1 MNKSRSIGGSASS
14 ITPLTTSV
22 AALGAACS
30 VARRWLGAT
39 SPNPPVGAVAL
50 DLAGNLLGVAAHQ
63 RAGEGH
69 AEALLLQQL
78 RIAGM
83 LAQVQTLYVTLE
95 PCNHHGR
102 TPPCS
107 EAIIAAQIPQVMIGA
122 LDPNPHVAGGG
133 AARLRA
139 AGVEV
144 VERDSPECQAL
155 LYAFKHSV
163 TIGRPWVTV
172 KRAFTAAGSMIP
184 PPGQKTFTSPEAL
197 RLAHQLRKRADAI
210 LTGSGTVLADN
221 PDFTVRHVPDYAG
234 KTRILAILDRRRRV
248 PQDYLVAAAQR
259 GLQPILYDSLD
270 AAIADLSQRQCR
282 DVLVEAG
289 PELSAAVLASEY
301 WCQEVRIQQALP
313 NSVTVRYHPAL
324 AAMAD
329 WPLEWMLPQETE

>member
-1 MNKSRSIGGSASS
+1 MNKIVPSAP
-14 ITPLTTSV
+14 PLTVSV
-22 AALGAACS
+22 AALGAACA

-39 SPNPPVGAVAL
+39 PPNPPVGAAAL
-50 DLAGNLLGVAAHQ
+50 DAAGNLLGVAAHQ

-78 RIAGM
+78 RTAGM
-83 LAQVQTLYVTLE
+83 LAQVQTLCVTLE

-102 TPPCS
+102 TPPCC
-107 EAIIAAQIPQVMIGA
+107 EAIIAAKIPQVVIGA
-122 LDPNPHVAGGG
+122 HDPNPHVAGGG

-139 AGVEV
+139 ADVIVTELN
-144 VERDSPECQAL
+144 DPECQAV

-163 TIGRPWVTV
+163 TTGRPWVTV
-172 KRAFTAAGSMIP
+172 KRAFTAAGSMVP
-184 PPGQKTFTSPEAL
+184 PLGQKTFTSPEAL
-197 RLAHQLRKRADAI
+197 RLAHQLRRRADAI

-221 PDFTVRHVPDYAG
+221 PDFTVRHVPDHAG
-234 KTRILAILDRRRRV
+234 KTRLLAILDRRRRV
-248 PQDYLVAAAQR
+248 PPDYLAAAAQR

-270 AAIADLSQRQCR
+270 AAIADLGRRQCR

-289 PELSAAVLASEY
+289 SELSAAVLASDY

-313 NSVTVRYHPAL
+313 DSVTVRYHPTL